1 MNPALIVL
9 IVIAV
14 VLVVA
19 FIVLTI
25 LGKKAQKRKEEQDE
39 QIAAASQTVNMLIID
54 KKRMKLKDA
63 GLPQQIIEQ
72 TPKLMR
78 RSKLPVVKAKVGPR
92 VMSLIADEQIFDEIP
107 LKKEVKAS
115 VSGIYITAVRGIRG
129 PLEKPNKKKKGFRA
143 RMAENYSKAN
153 EQLKAEEAA
162 KAERKAAKEA
172 AKKAKQK

>member
-92 VMSLIADEQIFDEIP
+92 VMSLDEIP

-129 PLEKPNKKKKGFRA
+129 PLEKPKKKKGFRA

>member
-129 PLEKPNKKKKGFRA
+129 PLEKPKKGFRA

>member
-78 RSKLPVVKAKVGPR
+78 RSKLPIVKAKIGPKIAI
-92 VMSLIADEQIFDEIP
+92 MIADEKVFDLIP
-107 LKKEVKAS
+107 LKKEIKAE
-115 VSGIYITAVRGIRG
+115 VSGLYIVGVKGIRG
-129 PLEKPNKKKKGFRA
+129 SLQTPAPKKKGFFAKFKKDKTA
-143 RMAENYSKAN
+143 R
-153 EQLKAEEAA
+153 
-162 KAERKAAKEA
+162 
-172 AKKAKQK
+172 

>member
-115 VSGIYITAVRGIRG
+115 IGMYITSVRGIRG
-129 PLEKPNKKKKGFRA
+129 PLEKPKKKKGFRA

-172 AKKAKQK
+172 AKKAKKK

>member
-78 RSKLPVVKAKVGPR
+78 RSKLPVVGPR
-92 VMSLIADEQIFDEIP
+92 VMTLIADEQIFDEIP

-129 PLEKPNKKKKGFRA
+129 PLEKPKKKKGFRA

-162 KAERKAAKEA
+162 KAERKAAKAA

>member
-14 VLVVA
+14 ELVVA

-78 RSKLPVVKAKVGPR
+78 RSKLPIVKAKVGPK
-92 VMSLIADEQIFDEIP
+92 VMTLIADDACFDMIP
-107 LKKEVKAS
+107 VKKEVKAT
-115 VSGIYITAVRGIRG
+115 VSGIYITKVTGVRG
-129 PLEKPNKKKKGFRA
+129 PLEKPEGKVSWRTKLKR
-143 RMAENYSKAN
+143 
-153 EQLKAEEAA
+153 KAESPNKELQ
-162 KAERKAAKEA
+162 KEKKSTNEEKAAK
-172 AKKAKQK
+172 KSKTK

>member
-1 MNPALIVL
+1 MSPLTITLLIIVAVLIIALIVL
-9 IVIAV
+9 Y
-14 VLVVA
+14 
-19 FIVLTI
+19 F
-25 LGKKAQKRKEEQDE
+25 LGKKAEKRQAEQQQQLE
-39 QIAAASQTVNMLIID
+39 AAAQNVTMLVID

-78 RSKLPVVKAKVGPR
+78 RSKLHVVKAKVGPR
-92 VMSLIADEQIFDEIP
+92 VMTLIADEQIFDEIP

-129 PLEKPNKKKKGFRA
+129 PLEKPKKKKGFRA

-162 KAERKAAKEA
+162 KAERKAAKAA

>member
-92 VMSLIADEQIFDEIP
+92 VMSLIADEQ
-107 LKKEVKAS
+107 
-115 VSGIYITAVRGIRG
+115 
-129 PLEKPNKKKKGFRA
+129 KGFRA

>member
-25 LGKKAQKRKEEQDE
+25 LGKKAQKRKEE

-92 VMSLIADEQIFDEIP
+92 VMTLIADEQIFDEIP

-129 PLEKPNKKKKGFRA
+129 PLEKPKKKKGFRA

-172 AKKAKQK
+172 AKKAKKK

>member
-1 MNPALIVL
+1 MLIAATIALY
-9 IVIAV
+9 
-14 VLVVA
+14 
-19 FIVLTI
+19 F
-25 LGKKAQKRKEEQDE
+25 LGKKAQKRKNEQDA
-39 QIAAASQTVNMLIID
+39 QLAATAQTVTMLIID
-54 KKRMKLKDA
+54 KKRMRLNQS
-63 GLPQQIIEQ
+63 GLPQAVIDQ

-129 PLEKPNKKKKGFRA
+129 PLEKPKKKKGFRA

-162 KAERKAAKEA
+162 KAERKAAKAA

>member
-25 LGKKAQKRKEEQDE
+25 LGQKRKEEQDE

-54 KKRMKLKDA
+54 KKRMRLKDA

-92 VMSLIADEQIFDEIP
+92 VMTLIADEQIFDEIP

-129 PLEKPNKKKKGFRA
+129 PLEKPKKKKGFRA

-162 KAERKAAKEA
+162 KAERKASKEA
-172 AKKAKQK
+172 AKKAKKK

>member
-63 GLPQQIIEQ
+63 GLPQQI
-72 TPKLMR
+72 PKLMR

-129 PLEKPNKKKKGFRA
+129 PLEKPKKKKGFRA

-172 AKKAKQK
+172 AKKAKKK

>member
-78 RSKLPVVKAKVGPR
+78 RSKLPVV
-92 VMSLIADEQIFDEIP
+92 MSLIADEQIFDEIP

-115 VSGIYITAVRGIRG
+115 ISGIYITAVRGIRG
-129 PLEKPNKKKKGFRA
+129 PLEKPKKKKGFRA

>member
-92 VMSLIADEQIFDEIP
+92 VMTLMCDPKVFEQIP
-107 LKKEVKAS
+107 VKAEIKAE
-115 VSGIYITAVRGIRG
+115 VSGIYITGIKSVRGGKIVVE
-129 PLEKPNKKKKGFRA
+129 EKKKKKGFFKR
-143 RMAENYSKAN
+143 NK
-153 EQLKAEEAA
+153 
-162 KAERKAAKEA
+162 
-172 AKKAKQK
+172 

>member
-72 TPKLMR
+72 TPKL
-78 RSKLPVVKAKVGPR
+78 PVVKAKVGPR

-129 PLEKPNKKKKGFRA
+129 PLEKPKKKKGFRA

-162 KAERKAAKEA
+162 KAERKDAKEA